1 MSSREARAQGVWPG
15 WLLLLAGFTAGSVAC
30 GRSVSRSDGTAGTA
44 ASTASQGGA
53 SAGGSGGVGGTG
65 GTGSGG
71 DGGGDA
77 STAGRGAAGSGTGGS
92 SAGSGASSGSGGD
105 ASTTPANPAEC
116 VAVPTT
122 RRTCIS
128 GCAVKAAF
136 ALRCPS
142 SLMDLELAGSNLLVE
157 HGAGAGL
164 FGFADE
170 DGLVALEAWGSF
182 ARRELAVDG
191 DSPIV
196 VHEDGGGSIV
206 VSSSTTPSGAVPL
219 GVGTLLD
226 AGFDARALRILGA
239 NEGSI
244 SLFSI
249 AADGSVTGDEVHP
262 DASSASL
269 LSGSSPPWVSVALDD
284 GAWLYGQGEP
294 RRVELPTP
302 VRIGTN
308 WFSAVSIGAR
318 AVLGS
323 LTQGSDGTGGTYVV
337 NDDGVERTFGYPRT
351 LSCPVDY
358 TANYPDICEFDF
370 VPAVTTSEAVLAA
383 ELVAHDGDLW
393 LVSIV
398 GKVTDRCDAFVGRC
412 FESLPC
418 DCEYRRFG
426 SIEDAVLRF
435 ENLDAPGAIQQAE
448 LGDFPNE
455 TVQLAASSSETGA
468 LFVAVAEGQFTP
480 AGDHAGVYIDYFVLR
495 P

>member
-1 MSSREARAQGVWPG
+1 MSSREVGAQGAWQRRIVV
-15 WLLLLAGFTAGSVAC
+15 LAGFAAVSAGC

-71 DGGGDA
+71 DGGRA
-77 STAGRGAAGSGTGGS
+77 SAAGRGAAGSGAGGS

-116 VAVPTT
+116 VAVPST

-142 SLMDLELAGSNLLVE
+142 SLTDVELAGSNLLVE
-157 HGAGAGL
+157 HGAGADL
-164 FGFADE
+164 FGFNDE

-196 VHEDGGGSIV
+196 VHEDGGGSIMV
-206 VSSSTTPSGAVPL
+206 TASTIQSGAIPL
-219 GVGTLLD
+219 GVETLLD
-226 AGFDARALRILGA
+226 AGFDAHALRILGD

-249 AADGSVTGDEVHP
+249 AADGAVTGDEVHP

-269 LSGSSPPWVSVALDD
+269 LSGSSPPWVSVALD
-284 GAWLYGQGEP
+284 GSAWLYGQGEP
-294 RRVELPTP
+294 RNVDLPTP

-308 WFSAVSIGAR
+308 WFSAVSVGAR

-337 NDDGVERTFGYPRT
+337 NDDGMARTFGYPRT
-351 LSCPVDY
+351 LSCPLDY
-358 TANYPDICEFDF
+358 TANYPGICEFDF
-370 VPAVTTSEAVLAA
+370 VPTVTTSEAVLAA
-383 ELVAHDGDLW
+383 ELVVHDADVW

-398 GKVTDRCDAFVGRC
+398 GEVTDRCETFVGRC

-435 ENLDAPGAIQQAE
+435 ENLDAPGPIQQAE

-468 LFVAVAEGQFTP
+468 LVVAVAEGQFTA
-480 AGDHAGVYIDYFVLR
+480 AGDHAGVYIDYFVLT